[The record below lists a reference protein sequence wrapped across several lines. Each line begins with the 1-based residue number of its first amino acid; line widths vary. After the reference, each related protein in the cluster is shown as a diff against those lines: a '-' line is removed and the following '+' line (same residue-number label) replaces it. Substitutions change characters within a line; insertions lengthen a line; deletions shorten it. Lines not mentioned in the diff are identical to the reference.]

1 VVSPRC
7 LSLSCQI
14 NVPDL
19 AKSCGAT
26 KQDWEFTFGRFSPI
40 AARLEHHLRST
51 RAAAKVLK
59 VRRATR
65 PWTADL
71 AKVQADPGQQ
81 LDPNKDA
88 QTGLA
93 YAVMAILKLVPT
105 AFN

>member
-1 VVSPRC
+1 
-7 LSLSCQI
+7 
-14 NVPDL
+14 
-19 AKSCGAT
+19 
-26 KQDWEFTFGRFSPI
+26 
-40 AARLEHHLRST
+40 
-51 RAAAKVLK
+51 
-59 VRRATR
+59 
-65 PWTADL
+65 L